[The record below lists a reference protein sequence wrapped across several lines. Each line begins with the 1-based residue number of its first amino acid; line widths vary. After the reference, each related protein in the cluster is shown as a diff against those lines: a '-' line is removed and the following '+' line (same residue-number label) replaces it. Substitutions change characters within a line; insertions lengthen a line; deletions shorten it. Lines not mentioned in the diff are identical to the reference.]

1 MGFPAQTRGENVGLY
16 SMERN
21 LLAGLRLRGGLTV
34 GALGDKYRTGALKLA
49 RERDWIAIEKF
60 NIQA

>member
-1 MGFPAQTRGENVGLY
+1 MGLPTQTGGENVGLY
-16 SMERN
+16 SIERN

-34 GALGDKYRTGALKLA
+34 GVLGDKYRRGALNLG
-49 RERDWIAIEKF
+49 RERDWIAIEKL

>member
-1 MGFPAQTRGENVGLY
+1 MGLY

-21 LLAGLRLRGGLTV
+21 LLAGLRLRGGLIM
-34 GALGDKYRTGALKLA
+34 GALADKYRRGTLKLG
-49 RERDWIAIEKF
+49 RERDWIAFEKL

>member
-1 MGFPAQTRGENVGLY
+1 
-16 SMERN
+16 MERN

-34 GALGDKYRTGALKLA
+34 GVLGDKYRRGVLKLG
-49 RERDWIAIEKF
+49 RERDWIAFEKL